1 MPPPFFG
8 VPFRSGGDV
17 VENQEYNRPTE
28 FLKGFASFGHAY
40 KRVGGGGRSRNNLFL
55 ASSDADAS
63 VGNNAPG
70 TDFFSRRLSSD
81 ADASVAEQP
90 TA

>member
-28 FLKGFASFGHAY
+28 FLKGFSAFGHAY
-40 KRVGGGGRSRNNLFL
+40 KRVGVAGE
-55 ASSDADAS
+55 
-63 VGNNAPG
+63 NAPE
-70 TDFFSRRLSSD
+70 TTCFSRRLMRMRQWQNSQLPDDPSCR
-81 ADASVAEQP
+81 
-90 TA
+90 